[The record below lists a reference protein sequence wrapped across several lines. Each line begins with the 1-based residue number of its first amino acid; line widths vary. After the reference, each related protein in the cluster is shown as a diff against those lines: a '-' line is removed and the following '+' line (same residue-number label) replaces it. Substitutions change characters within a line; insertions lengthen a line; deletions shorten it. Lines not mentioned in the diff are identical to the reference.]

1 MQLYQRISTSLIL
14 IAWST
19 VGAAAAPS
27 DAAIS
32 VSKTTSGISVRTP
45 EGTLR
50 VDPWSDRIVHVRFHR
65 AADWTGS
72 FNPAVIAAP
81 RSVAWQLS
89 ETPES
94 YVLSTASLHVRIG
107 RSDGKLSFLDAAD
120 KPLVEDTG
128 RGLPRSEK
136 GPVTQAFSHGDDEF
150 IYGLGQH
157 QNGVLDHRGVSVRLQ
172 QANRDVAVPM
182 LVSSRGYAVLWNNAS
197 VTQVDVGLPQTANQ
211 QIIRSEVGGGIDY
224 HFIYGPELDTV
235 VAGYRFLTGEAPMMA
250 RWTWGLWQSKEHY
263 KTQAEME
270 SIAARYRAMQVPLDV
285 VVQDW
290 QHWTK
295 GEWGSFKFDPQ
306 RFPNPA
312 GMVKTLHDA
321 NVHTVV
327 SVWARFDLGLEHLA
341 ELDRAGAL
349 YPKVYR
355 NVYPAGEGRWYDA
368 FSDQGRSIY
377 WRQVMQNLGRLGFD
391 GFWLDASEVELG
403 GNWGELR
410 EVMTAKGSGA
420 EVYNAYPLFHTRGV
434 YEGMRRD
441 LPKKRAF
448 ILTRS
453 AYAGQQR
460 NAAITWSGDT
470 AGNWDVFKR
479 QIPAALN
486 FTITGIPYW
495 SADIGGF
502 FGGSPRDPAYAE
514 LFVRWFQFG
523 AFNPMFRVHGTGEGK
538 EIWQFDPAAQK
549 ILIDYDRLRYRL
561 LPYIYSLSW
570 DVTTNAGTMMRPLA
584 MDFRSDP
591 AALGIPDQ
599 YMFGKG
605 LMVAPVTQPSADV
618 RAVYLPGKESW
629 YDFWSGKR
637 FEGGRVIAAK
647 ADISTIPLFMRAGS
661 ILPLG
666 PVKQYADQPSSEAI
680 ELRVYPGGDGSFQLY
695 DDEGDGYGY
704 EQGRFATVMLTWN
717 QAQHRFTFGKRS
729 GKYPGMSSKQT
740 FRVVCG
746 TTPAGG
752 QTRDVTYAG
761 EEISVELPEC

>member
-1 MQLYQRISTSLIL
+1 MRGLGLALIL
-14 IAWST
+14 IAGST
-19 VGAAAAPS
+19 ATAAVTV
-27 DAAIS
+27 D
-32 VSKTTSGISVRTP
+32 KTANGISVQNS

-50 VDPWSDRIVHVRFHR
+50 VEPWSERIVHVRFHR
-65 AADWTGS
+65 TADWAGS

-81 RSVAWQLS
+81 RAVTWQLS
-89 ETPES
+89 ETPDN
-94 YVLSTASLHVRIG
+94 YVLSTAALHVRIS

-120 KPLVEDTG
+120 KPLVEEAG
-128 RGLPRSEK
+128 SQPRGLPASAK
-136 GPVTQAFSHGDDEF
+136 GAVTQAFSHGDDEF

-157 QNGVLDHRGVSVRLQ
+157 QNGVLDYRDVSVRLQ

-182 LVSSRGYAVLWNNAS
+182 LVSSRGYGVLWNNAS

-211 QIIRSEVGGGIDY
+211 QIFRSEMGGGIDY

-235 VAGYRFLTGEAPMMA
+235 VAGYRFLTGAAPMMA

-270 SIAARYRAMQVPLDV
+270 SIAARYRSMQVPLDV

-290 QHWTK
+290 QHWSK

-312 GMVKTLHDA
+312 GMVETLHDA
-321 NVHTVV
+321 NVHTVI
-327 SVWARFDLGLEHLA
+327 SVWARFDLGLANLA
-341 ELDRAGAL
+341 ELERAGAL

-368 FSDQGRSIY
+368 FSDQGRTIY

-410 EVMTAKGSGA
+410 DVMTAKGSGA
-420 EVYNAYPLFHTRGV
+420 EVYNAYPLFHTQGV

-486 FTITGIPYW
+486 FTISGIPYW

-523 AFNPMFRVHGTGEGK
+523 VFNPMFRVHGTGEGK
-538 EIWQFDPAAQK
+538 EIWQFDPATQQ
-549 ILIDYDRLRYRL
+549 ILLDYDRLRYRL

-570 DVTTNAGTMMRPLA
+570 DVTTHAGTMMRPLA
-584 MDFRSDP
+584 MDFRDDP

-605 LMVAPVTQPSADV
+605 VMVAPVTQPGTDV
-618 RAVYLPGKESW
+618 RTVYLPGKEAW

-637 FEGGRVIAAK
+637 FAGGHVTAAK
-647 ADISTIPLFMRAGS
+647 ADIHTIPVFIRAGS

-666 PVKQYADQPSSEAI
+666 PVKQYADQASAEAI
-680 ELRVYPGGDGSFQLY
+680 ELRVYPGRDGSFLLY

-704 EQGRFATVMLTWN
+704 EQGRFATVTATWN
-717 QAQHRFTFGKRS
+717 EAQHRFTLGKRN
-729 GKYPGMSSKQT
+729 GKYPGLSSKQT

-746 TTPAGG
+746 TPSGA
-752 QTRDVTYAG
+752 QAHEVTYSGA
-761 EEISVELPEC
+761 EISVELSECKSAL